1 MKKEHRFDRG
11 LRALALPARTVLA
24 LALAGLMLLPGAA
37 SVAASSPNC
46 TSEQGQDF
54 IDAGQLTQA
63 IHEFT
68 CVIDAEPTEVD
79 GYRGRAEALLLLGR
93 FSDAYHDYN
102 TGITALVVPV
112 HPDAFGTIYDH
123 YAARLAVD
131 PDSIPALTGASFARW
146 VNFDYPQAIQVL
158 NQLLDVAP
166 DDLFGTL
173 FRGSSRLLHGKTTAK
188 GVAELDRAIE
198 LAPDSPDVRHIVADA
213 YTYGLPDP
221 VRAAAEA
228 NLALDGGLDTARVHA
243 ILAASHNAFGELLP
257 AAEHI
262 ERHFDLVT
270 TELISDGAPGGRRF
284 GDARSRPGAVVCHPD
299 RGKCWADDLDL
310 DVQPRLLGLDCRPVR
325 TGRGASRR
333 QRRRQRLLRGVRLG
347 SCRDGHVRPVRLVIR
362 ERLHGRARR
371 RAILTAHRLVHE
383 GPIRESGSGLLRHR
397 LQLRRLTI
405 YVY

>member
-1 MKKEHRFDRG
+1 MKREHRFDRG
-11 LRALALPARTVLA
+11 LRALALPARSVLA

-46 TSEQGQDF
+46 TAEQGQDF

-112 HPDAFGTIYDH
+112 HPNAFGTIYDH
-123 YAARLAVD
+123 YAARLSVD

-188 GVAELDRAIE
+188 GVAELNRAIE

-270 TELISDGAPGGRRF
+270 TELISTAPLAAGDSATLDLVPGRSYAIPIAASAGQTISISTSSPDFWDSIAVLFAPDGAPVVGSDDDNVYFAEFDWEAVATGTYVLYVSSF
-284 GDARSRPGAVVCHPD
+284 ESVSTGELVVERS
-299 RGKCWADDLDL
+299 
-310 DVQPRLLGLDCRPVR
+310 
-325 TGRGASRR
+325 
-333 QRRRQRLLRGVRLG
+333 
-347 SCRDGHVRPVRLVIR
+347 
-362 ERLHGRARR
+362 
-371 RAILTAHRLVHE
+371 
-383 GPIRESGSGLLRHR
+383 
-397 LQLRRLTI
+397 
-405 YVY
+405 